1 MKRLDE
7 IRKEKQEMEE
17 LVQKVADYMEFMEPV
32 NEELSEE
39 DLELVAAARGMTT
52 YDQFLKRMKKK

>member
-7 IRKEKQEMEE
+7 IRKEKQEIEE
-17 LVQKVADYMEFMEPV
+17 LVQKVADYVEFMEPV
-32 NEELSEE
+32 AEELSEE
-39 DLELVAAARGMTT
+39 DLDLVAAARGMTT

>member
-32 NEELSEE
+32 KEELSEE